1 MKKKVLAFLLASTMV
16 IEPFSVASAAD
27 FSDGIEQDVVQ
38 FSDDGEDVPEV
49 ENDLDGADQFSTDVA
64 GEGENSSMPSE
75 NAIQMGDKVCMTY
88 DDSTR
93 TATIFGTGDMWDYL
107 QDGATINND
116 KNPLKDINIDT
127 LIIGD
132 KITHISDYLLYS
144 NNQGVK
150 KVQIGKKVKSI
161 GKYAFQYEASLNS
174 VVFVGKDIKELG
186 TGCFYKCTGL
196 KNIELPDS
204 ITRLGVYCFED
215 CIKLETIKLSNLL
228 SEIPTRCFDNCE
240 SLKGI
245 DIPESVTNVNSGAL
259 EGCSSLEYV
268 HFSVN
273 TKINKIDSSV
283 FRDCVKLG
291 RIDLPESI
299 EKIGVQA
306 FQGCSRLNNI
316 VLPSKVKSI
325 STSAFAGCINLSN
338 IVLDENLE
346 KIGESSFGG
355 CVKLQEISIPQNVTY
370 ISYSYD
376 EEDDKYWHPFIGCNN
391 LVIKGYTCPVVKKFY
406 DWLPEEE
413 KNKITFQSL
422 GEGTHQF
429 TREKVQ
435 IKEPT
440 CTEKGIKAYRCEI
453 CGATKDEE
461 EIPALE
467 HDWDNG
473 VIIKKATETEEG
485 EIKYTCQRCNKIKTE
500 SIPKI
505 PKQEDKLKVTGQGMK
520 WMDHNSVE
528 LKFQSNI
535 KGTYYI
541 EKVKRGENAPKIDI
555 TQAGTLIEANTTVT
569 AKVADLPED
578 EVDIYVCIVSESDE
592 SNYGTVMFQPISSE
606 RPRLIASTI
615 KFGDN
620 ITAYIED
627 DTIIFSGNGTIYDTD
642 DMDIG
647 DAEDIWWGN
656 GIDKRKIKHV
666 IFKED
671 GGAITRIGNYLL
683 GSFENLKDV
692 KLPNGLLEIG
702 EGAFFDCNNLMNID
716 LPEKVR
722 LVERSAFSNTGISAM
737 NWPKNAT
744 SIPDGAFVY
753 TNLKE
758 FTVPEGVTEI
768 NLQAFYGCTDLIKI
782 SIPRS
787 VTYIGSDVFANCRN
801 LTIYGFRDSAAEA
814 YAKAN
819 TIKFVSADYKVIFKD
834 NGRTKKTEYVTEG
847 QNATPPTLD
856 AKAGYTLSWDTDYT
870 NITEDMVINAVWTK
884 KDSGSSGGGTTII
897 VTPSESTKYTVTFK
911 DRGEVVKTEKV
922 KSGDA
927 AEYPFITRNGYKLS
941 WDKDFS
947 KITANITVNAVWTVI
962 KPEKVTSL
970 TAESGKK
977 SIALSWDETE
987 YAGYYLVYRKAD
999 SEKEYTQVAKTTKIL
1014 WTDSKAVP
1022 GTQYSY
1028 KVVAVRSLEGKKY
1041 QGADSDV
1048 VTTKIGTPQI
1058 GDTYS
1063 VGDLNYKLTGTKE
1076 VTVTGLAK
1084 VTDTLVIPSSVT
1096 ISGKVYKVT
1105 AIQDK
1110 AFYRNEDI
1118 VNVTIGNN
1126 VVNVGKYAFYQC
1138 SGLETVKFGKRV
1150 AIINTCAFTQCL
1162 NLENVTLPSSIRKI
1176 GAKAFYQCTS
1186 IKVLKIN
1193 GSVLEY
1199 VGKKGLAINK
1209 TVTLRL
1215 PKKPYSSYRKL
1226 IKASSV
1232 YVKTKFVKF

>member
-132 KITHISDYLLYS
+132 EITHISDYLLYS

-174 VVFVGKDIKELG
+174 VVFVGKDIKKLG

-259 EGCSSLEYV
+259 EGCSSLGYV

-299 EKIGVQA
+299 EEIGVQA

-782 SIPRS
+782 SISRS

-856 AKAGYTLSWDTDYT
+856 AKAGYTLSWDTDYI

-1028 KVVAVRSLEGKKY
+1028 KVVAVRSLSGKKY
-1041 QGADSDV
+1041 QGAESDV

-1150 AIINTCAFTQCL
+1150 AIINTCAFTQCP

-1186 IKVLKIN
+1186 IKIFKIN
-1193 GSVLEY
+1193 GSALEY

-1215 PKKPYSSYRKL
+1215 PKKSYSSYRKL

-1232 YVKTKFVKF
+1232 YFKTKFVKF

>member
-132 KITHISDYLLYS
+132 EITHISDYLLYS

-299 EKIGVQA
+299 EEIGVQA

-473 VIIKKATETEEG
+473 MIIKKATETEEG

-819 TIKFVSADYKVIFKD
+819 TIKFVSADYKVIFKE

-962 KPEKVTSL
+962 KPAKVTSL
-970 TAESGKK
+970 VAEADKK

-987 YAGYYLVYRKAD
+987 YTSYYLVYRKAD
-999 SEKEYTQVAKTTKIL
+999 GETEYTQVAKTTKVL

-1041 QGADSDV
+1041 QGAESDV

-1063 VGDLNYKLTGTKE
+1063 VGDMNYKLTGTKE

-1150 AIINTCAFTQCL
+1150 AIINTCAFTQCP

-1186 IKVLKIN
+1186 IKIFKIN
-1193 GSVLEY
+1193 DSALEY

-1215 PKKPYSSYRKL
+1215 PKKSYSSYRKL
-1226 IKASSV
+1226 IKSSSV

>member
-132 KITHISDYLLYS
+132 EITHISDYLLYS

-174 VVFVGKDIKELG
+174 VVFVGKDIKKLG

-299 EKIGVQA
+299 EEIGVQA

-782 SIPRS
+782 SISRS

-856 AKAGYTLSWDTDYT
+856 AKAGYTLSWDTDYI

-1028 KVVAVRSLEGKKY
+1028 KVVAVRSLSGKKY
-1041 QGADSDV
+1041 QGAESDV

-1150 AIINTCAFTQCL
+1150 AIINTCAFTQCP

-1186 IKVLKIN
+1186 IKIFKIN
-1193 GSVLEY
+1193 GSALEY

-1215 PKKPYSSYRKL
+1215 PKKSYSSYRKL

-1232 YVKTKFVKF
+1232 YFKTKFVKF

>member
-132 KITHISDYLLYS
+132 EITHISDYLLYS

-228 SEIPTRCFDNCE
+228 SEISTRCFDNCE

-299 EKIGVQA
+299 EEIGVQA

-473 VIIKKATETEEG
+473 MIIKKATETEEG

-819 TIKFVSADYKVIFKD
+819 TIKFVSADYKVIFKE

-962 KPEKVTSL
+962 KPAKVTSL
-970 TAESGKK
+970 VAEADKK

-987 YAGYYLVYRKAD
+987 YTSYYLVYRKAD
-999 SEKEYTQVAKTTKIL
+999 GETEYTQVAKTTKVL

-1041 QGADSDV
+1041 QGAESDV

-1150 AIINTCAFTQCL
+1150 AIINTCAFTQCP

-1186 IKVLKIN
+1186 IKIFKIN
-1193 GSVLEY
+1193 GSALEY

-1215 PKKPYSSYRKL
+1215 PKKSYSSYRKL
-1226 IKASSV
+1226 IKSSSV